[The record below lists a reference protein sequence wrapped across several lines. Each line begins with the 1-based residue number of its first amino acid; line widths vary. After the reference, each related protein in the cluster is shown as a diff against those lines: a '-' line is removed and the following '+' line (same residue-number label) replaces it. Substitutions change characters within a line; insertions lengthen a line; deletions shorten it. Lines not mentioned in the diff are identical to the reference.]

1 MSNSLIPSATSLAD
15 AMARAKENAPYL
27 AMAMEVQ
34 PELTALLAEE
44 NLEAALD
51 FISGVGA
58 DAENVRQKL
67 RLEKRALAL
76 TLAIGDLAG
85 QLSLTDVITKLSDF
99 ADRALDEA
107 LADIYAG
114 RYPDA
119 TPAQGFAVI
128 GLGKHGSRELN
139 YSSDI
144 DPIFIYD
151 PDSIPKRGKEEPSD
165 AARRIGQGLVDA
177 LNARDADGYVFR
189 VDMRLRPSPEV
200 SPVALP
206 VEAAISYYE
215 SSALA
220 WEQAA
225 FIRSRVAAGNRKLG
239 DYFLETINPFI
250 WRRSLDYGAI
260 KNIGAVSVQIRDHY
274 AAGQKFGPGYD
285 LKRGRGGI
293 REAEFYAQMHQLIFG
308 GREPELRA
316 PATREALAA
325 LASAERIDRSKAKTL
340 SAAYEQYRIIEHR
353 LQMINDQQTHSL
365 PEDVAGMDRVARL
378 HGLSDGRELLALL
391 EPHVEAVGTIYDDLI
406 DDEANVALPKD
417 NQKLEQAVA
426 DMGVAEP
433 EFFTAKINRWRSG
446 KITALRSSAAIESF
460 EAVLPELIES
470 LASSPNPQQAITR
483 LDSLIERLPTAIN
496 FFRMLEAR
504 PGLRDMLGRILSH
517 APVLA
522 DTLARRTEFFEGLID
537 TTALDL
543 PPDIDALT
551 EEFRETE
558 PGDDYQMLLDRVRA
572 RVGEKR
578 FALGTQLIEGRHDAL
593 AIAGGYARVAEAA
606 IDVLADAT
614 IAEFEQV
621 HGKVPDSELVILA
634 LGRLGGQALTHASD
648 LDLIFLFTGDHSTE
662 SDGGRP
668 LGGTQYFN
676 RLATRVVTALSVPT
690 AAGPLYEVDTRL
702 RPSGA
707 QGPMAVS
714 LESFRKY
721 QQENAWTWE
730 HMALTRSRP
739 VYGSPAARAQLQ
751 EDICDV
757 LQKEREPETLRK
769 EVRKMRL
776 DIVEHKPPKG
786 PLDTKLMEGGLVDW
800 EFIIHFLQ
808 LKTGE
813 ALHPQL
819 DKAARTLADAGHL
832 NEKLVAAH
840 ELMTRLLVALRL
852 MSPDCDYPPE
862 TSRELIA
869 HAAGQANWD
878 ALLTGYDTARQCVIE
893 EWNRHLR
900 PDPDEILGDII

>member
-1 MSNSLIPSATSLAD
+1 MIKGLPEPIDLKD
-15 AMARAKENAPYL
+15 AIKRAQDHAPYL
-27 AMAMEVQ
+27 GMAMEVQ
-34 PELTALLAEE
+34 PELTTLLAEE
-44 NLEAALD
+44 NLQAALA
-51 FISGVGA
+51 FVNEAGA
-58 DAENVRQKL
+58 GAENVRQKL
-67 RLEKRALAL
+67 RQEKRALAL
-76 TLAIGDLAG
+76 TLAVGDLAG
-85 QLSLTDVITKLSDF
+85 QLSLTEVVTHLSDF

-107 LADIYAG
+107 LADIYAT

-119 TPAQGFAVI
+119 DPKGLAVI

-151 PDSIPKRGKEEPSD
+151 PDKIPTRGREEPSD
-165 AARRIGQGLVDA
+165 AARRVGQQLVDA

-225 FIRSRVAAGNRKLG
+225 FIRSRFAAGDGDLG
-239 DYFLETINPFI
+239 RYFLETINPFI

-260 KNIGAVSVQIRDHY
+260 RNIGAVSFQIRDHY

-308 GREPELRA
+308 GREPALRA
-316 PATREALAA
+316 PATRDALRE
-325 LASAERIDRSKAKTL
+325 LADAGRIDSDRATTL
-340 SAAYEQYRIIEHR
+340 AESYELFRVIEHR
-353 LQMINDQQTHSL
+353 LQMVNDQQTHSL
-365 PEDVAGMDRVARL
+365 PSDETALDRVAQL
-378 HGLSDGRELLALL
+378 HGLRQGTDLLALL
-391 EPHVEAVGTIYDDLI
+391 APVVEAVGAIYDELI
-406 DDEANVALPKD
+406 DSDDSDALPQAD
-417 NQKLEQAVA
+417 QALEAALEQRGVTQVPS
-426 DMGVAEP
+426 VAE
-433 EFFTAKINRWRSG
+433 KIKRWRSG
-446 KITALRSSAAIESF
+446 KVTALRSAAAVESF
-460 EAVLPELIES
+460 EAVLPEMIE
-470 LASSPNPQQAITR
+470 AIAASPNPQQALIR
-483 LDSLIERLPTAIN
+483 LDSLIDKLPTAIN

-504 PGLRDMLGRILSH
+504 PGLRDMLSHILSH

-522 DTLARRTEFFEGLID
+522 EELSRRTELLEGLID

-543 PPDIDALT
+543 PPSVDELAEQFARCED
-551 EEFRETE
+551 
-558 PGDDYQMLLDRVRA
+558 GDDYQMLLDRVRA

-578 FALGTQLIEGRHDAL
+578 FALGTQLIESRHDPL
-593 AIAGGYARVAEAA
+593 AIAAGYARVAEAA
-606 IDVLADAT
+606 IQVLTDAT
-614 IAEFEQV
+614 ISEFEKA
-621 HGKVPDSELVILA
+621 HGKVPGSEMLILA
-634 LGRLGGQALTHASD
+634 LGRLGGEALTHASD
-648 LDLIFLFTGDHSTE
+648 LDLIFLFTGDHGAE
-662 SDGGRP
+662 SDGRRP

-676 RLATRVVTALSVPT
+676 RLAQRMVAALSVPT

-702 RPSGA
+702 RPSGT
-707 QGPMAVS
+707 QGPMAVTI
-714 LESFRKY
+714 ESFYKY
-721 QQENAWTWE
+721 QAESAWTWE
-730 HMALTRSRP
+730 HMALTRARP
-739 VYGSPAARAQLQ
+739 VYGGAEAREQLQ
-751 EDICDV
+751 EQIQAI
-757 LQKEREPETLRK
+757 LKKQREPEILRK
-769 EVRKMRL
+769 AVRKMRL

-819 DKAARTLADAGHL
+819 GEAARGLVAGGHL
-832 NEKLVAAH
+832 DENMVAAH

-869 HAAGQANWD
+869 KAAGQESWD
-878 ALLTGYDTARQCVIE
+878 ALLNGYDTARQCVIE

-900 PDPDEILGDII
+900 PDPHEILGDIL

>member
-1 MSNSLIPSATSLAD
+1 MIIGLPEPTSLKD
-15 AMARAKENAPYL
+15 AIKRAQDHAPYL
-27 AMAMEVQ
+27 GMAMDVH
-34 PELTALLAEE
+34 PELTQLLADED
-44 NLEAALD
+44 LKAA
-51 FISGVGA
+51 FAFVNAVGA
-58 DAENVRQKL
+58 GAENVRQKL
-67 RLEKRALAL
+67 RREKRALAL

-85 QLSLTDVITKLSDF
+85 QLSLTDVVTQLSDF

-107 LADIYAG
+107 LADIYVT

-119 TPAQGFAVI
+119 DPAGFAVI
-128 GLGKHGSRELN
+128 GLGKHGSQELN

-151 PDSIPKRGKEEPSD
+151 PEKIPTRGKEEPSD
-165 AARRIGQGLVDA
+165 AARRVGQQLVDA

-225 FIRSRVAAGNRKLG
+225 FIRSRFAAGDADLG
-239 DYFLETINPFI
+239 RYFLETINPFI

-260 KNIGAVSVQIRDHY
+260 RNIGAVSVQIRDHY

-308 GREPELRA
+308 GREPALRV
-316 PATREALAA
+316 PATRDALRE
-325 LASAERIDRSKAKTL
+325 LASAGRINADKAKTL
-340 SAAYEQYRIIEHR
+340 AESYELYRVIEHR
-353 LQMINDQQTHSL
+353 LQMVNDQQTHSL
-365 PEDVAGMDRVARL
+365 PDDEAALDRVARL
-378 HGLSDGRELLALL
+378 HGLNQGPDLLALL
-391 EPHVEAVGTIYDDLI
+391 EPPVEAVGAIYDELI
-406 DDEANVALPKD
+406 GSDDSNTLPQADQALEAALK
-417 NQKLEQAVA
+417 KR
-426 DMGVAEP
+426 GVAQTGIFAE
-433 EFFTAKINRWRSG
+433 KVKRWRSG
-446 KITALRSSAAIESF
+446 KVTALRSAAAVESF
-460 EAVLPELIES
+460 EAVLPDMIE
-470 LASSPNPQQAITR
+470 AIAGSPDPQQALIR
-483 LDSLIERLPTAIN
+483 LDSLIDKLPTAIN

-504 PGLRDMLGRILSH
+504 PGLREMLSRILSH

-522 DTLARRTEFFEGLID
+522 DELSRRTELFEGLID

-543 PPDIDALT
+543 PPAVDDLAAQ
-551 EEFRETE
+551 FARRED
-558 PGDDYQMLLDRVRA
+558 GDDYQMLLDRVRA

-578 FALGTQLIEGRHDAL
+578 FALGTQLIESRHDPL
-593 AIAGGYARVAEAA
+593 AIAAGYARVAEAA
-606 IDVLADAT
+606 IRVLTDAT
-614 IAEFEQV
+614 ISEFEQA
-621 HGKVPDSELVILA
+621 HGKVAGSEMLVLA
-634 LGRLGGQALTHASD
+634 LGRLGGEALTHASD
-648 LDLIFLFTGDHSTE
+648 LDLIFLFTGDHSAE
-662 SDGGRP
+662 SDGRRP

-676 RLATRVVTALSVPT
+676 SLAQRIVAALSVPT

-702 RPSGA
+702 RPSGT
-707 QGPMAVS
+707 QGPMAVTI
-714 LESFRKY
+714 ESFYRY
-721 QQENAWTWE
+721 QDQSAWTWE
-730 HMALTRSRP
+730 HMALTRARP
-739 VYGSPAARAQLQ
+739 VYGSAKACVQLQ
-751 EDICDV
+751 DQIETI
-757 LQKEREPETLRK
+757 LQKQREPETLRK
-769 EVRKMRL
+769 AVRKMRL

-819 DKAARTLADAGHL
+819 GDAARGLVAGGHL
-832 NEKLVAAH
+832 NENMVAAH

-852 MSPDCDYPPE
+852 MSPTCDYPPE

-869 HAAGQANWD
+869 KAAGQESWD
-878 ALLTGYDTARQCVIE
+878 ALLHGYDTARQCVIE

-900 PDPDEILGDII
+900 PDPHEILGDIL